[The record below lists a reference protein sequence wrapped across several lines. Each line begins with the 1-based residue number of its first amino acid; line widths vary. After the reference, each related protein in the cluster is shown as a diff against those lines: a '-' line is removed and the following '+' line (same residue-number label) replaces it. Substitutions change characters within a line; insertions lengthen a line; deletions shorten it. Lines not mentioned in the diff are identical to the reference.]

1 MIRSLSR
8 FSLLVVLLAAAS
20 AVGAQP
26 LKRPTYGYTCLDK
39 TKTLLRFPAGR
50 AAQDAF
56 YAKMDSML
64 LYGTRSVNLWHVG
77 GSHVQ
82 ADFFS
87 HRMRSNLTE
96 LQPDNAATRGFL
108 FPFAL
113 AHTNWNHNYSIE
125 CTGQW
130 DCGRNIDRGADMD
143 YDFGITGIA
152 ATTSDST
159 ATVSFSLNVGQQ
171 PSWTFDSLRVMGY
184 GSSDSCYAYVAYQSA
199 DSAMV
204 RFHIPTGETFMLTG
218 LVPESRTAGISYFS
232 SGINGAA
239 VPTWLR
245 CVNLAEDLKVVR
257 PDIVFFAIGV
267 NDAAVPYGKFDSE
280 AFKAGYR
287 RIIAMVEAVSP
298 GCAYVFITNNDTYYR
313 QARKRPK
320 TPNPNAKLVQ
330 KAFYELAEE
339 YDGAVWDVFDF
350 MGGMGSSMDWRDEG
364 LMANDLI
371 HFTRTGY
378 ELLGDLLFNALID
391 DWMGEKEKSE
401 E

>member
-1 MIRSLSR
+1 MRRHQPFIPFLA
-8 FSLLVVLLAAAS
+8 LLLTVAT
-20 AVGAQP
+20 AVCAQP
-26 LKRPTYGYTCLDK
+26 LTRPTYDYTCLDK
-39 TKTLLRFPAGR
+39 SKTQLRFPAGR
-50 AAQDAF
+50 DAQDAF

-64 LYGTRSVNLWHVG
+64 LFGTRAVNFWHVG

-96 LQPDNAATRGFL
+96 LQPANRATRGFL
-108 FPFAL
+108 FPFAM
-113 AHTNWNHNYSIE
+113 AHTNWNHNYAIDY
-125 CTGQW
+125 TGTW

-171 PSWTFDSLRVMGY
+171 PSWTFDTLRVLGY
-184 GSSDSCYAYVAYQSA
+184 GSCDSCYAYTAYQSA
-199 DSAMV
+199 DSAVV
-204 RFHIPTGETFMLTG
+204 RFHIPAGETFTLTG
-218 LVPESRTAGISYFS
+218 LVPESHAAGISYFS

-267 NDAAVPYGKFDSE
+267 NDAAVPNGKFDPE
-280 AFKAGYR
+280 AFKSGYR
-287 RIIAMVEAVSP
+287 RIIAMVEAVTP

-320 TPNPNAKLVQ
+320 TPNPNARLVQ

-339 YDGAVWDVFDF
+339 YGGAVWDVFDF

-364 LMANDLI
+364 LMTSDLI

-378 ELLGDLLFNALID
+378 ELLGDLLFNALVE
-391 DWMGEKEKSE
+391 DWMGGKVKSE
-401 E
+401 